1 MEAAAARRMAALDA
15 AFQVIFDDWCE
26 GRGYSGKS
34 TNELVDE
41 AVTVVDGADPE
52 PASVVEHRLA
62 VMGEAAELYLL
73 GTDTDREVLEAEV
86 GRSAPLVWATREYLA
101 IPPANQDE
109 LVRRFAA
116 AAMVA
121 GTEDTRDL
129 LVRLVA
135 ILGEADERGIPTDA
149 EANRVESF
157 AGAAGAEL
165 FRRLRERDPDEW

>member
-1 MEAAAARRMAALDA
+1 MAALDA
-15 AFQVIFDDWCE
+15 AFQVTFDDWCE
-26 GRGYSGKS
+26 GRGYDGMS

-41 AVTVVDGADPE
+41 AVTVVDGTDPE

-62 VMGEAAELYLL
+62 VLGEAAELYLL
-73 GTDTDREVLEAEV
+73 GTDVDREVLEAEV
-86 GRSAPLVWATREYLA
+86 GGSAPLVWATREYLGV
-101 IPPANQDE
+101 PPSNQDE

-121 GTEDTRDL
+121 GTEDNRDL

-135 ILGEADERGIPTDA
+135 ILGEADEQGIPTVV
-149 EANRVESF
+149 EADRVEAL